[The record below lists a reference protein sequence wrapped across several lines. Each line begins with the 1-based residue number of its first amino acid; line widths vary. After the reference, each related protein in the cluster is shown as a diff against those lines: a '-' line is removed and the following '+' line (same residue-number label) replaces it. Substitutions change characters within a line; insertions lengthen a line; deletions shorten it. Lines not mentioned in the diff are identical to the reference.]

1 MPISSSI
8 DDNQGS
14 FLCPTELDRARA
26 VEASGRVRVARTI
39 TIATLGIAVIVVAAA
54 VGWWALG
61 LFALLALDLLTLEW
75 RMRRMRRP
83 EKAAAWSQLFAL
95 LILGVGVALSGGP
108 DSPVLP
114 WAVIPGA
121 MAAARFR
128 WQVVAW
134 GAGITALVVLAAT
147 VAVDAGGTLD
157 NPAPVVV
164 TLALLVCVTS
174 ITSVLLYG
182 ELLHRDRAVLDPL
195 TGLLNRAAL
204 ETRVEEIEQ
213 QARLTGGPVSLVL
226 ADVDGF
232 KSVNDENGHD
242 RGDAALR
249 AVAYEMHKSL
259 RSFELVYRIGGE
271 EFLVLLPGIELGE
284 ATEIA
289 ERVRRAVLQARPA
302 DLDLTLSAGVACAT
316 GELSYDSLF
325 KAADEALFQAKDDG
339 RNRVRAAGELP
350 PMPIPDARRFGAQ
363 LT

>member
-1 MPISSSI
+1 MQTSSRTE
-8 DDNQGS
+8 DDRS
-14 FLCPTELDRARA
+14 SLLCPTELDRARA
-26 VEASGRVRVARTI
+26 VEASGRVRIARTI
-39 TIATLGIAVIVVAAA
+39 TMAALGPAVVVVAVD

-61 LFALLALDLLTLEW
+61 LFGVLAVDLLTLEW
-75 RMRRMRRP
+75 RMRRSRTP
-83 EKAAAWSQLFAL
+83 ENLAARTQVFAL

-108 DSPVLP
+108 ESPVLP

-128 WQVVAW
+128 WQVVAA
-134 GAGITALVVLAAT
+134 GAGITAGVILLST
-147 VAVDAGGTLD
+147 VGVDPRGALED
-157 NPAPVVV
+157 PAPLVV

-174 ITSVLLYG
+174 VTSVLLHG
-182 ELLHRDRAVLDPL
+182 ELLQRDRAVLDPL

-232 KSVNDENGHD
+232 KRVNDEHGHD

-249 AVAYEMHKSL
+249 QVAYEMRKSL

-289 ERVRRAVLQARPA
+289 ERVRRAVSYARPA

-325 KAADEALFQAKDDG
+325 KAADDALLQAKGEG
-339 RNRVRAAGELP
+339 RNRVRAAGQLP
-350 PMPIPDARRFGAQ
+350 PMPVPDARRFGAQ